1 MKDKEKIQRIRN
13 DLKALTGDFCRTR
26 INEEYTGLCEKMIDK
41 MSRKRY
47 VPFLS
52 GRKETWAA
60 AIVYSIGQI
69 NFLFDSSFKPFI
81 EGAEICS
88 HFNVSRSTVTN
99 KAKQIRDMFNM
110 GYFDDEFSTERSIE
124 SNPMNNFVMLKNGLI
139 VTKDQLKDIILDQA
153 IARLKEE
160 EDHPEDLE
168 ETLIPKEGPINIS
181 VENEVIKSDKKKDR
195 KQRSIL
201 DF

>member
-1 MKDKEKIQRIRN
+1 MKDKEKTQRIGN
-13 DLKALTGDFCRTR
+13 DLKVLIGDFCRTR
-26 INEEYTGLCEKMIDK
+26 IDGEYASLCEKMIDK

-47 VPFLS
+47 VPFFS

-99 KAKQIRDMFNM
+99 KAKQIRDMFKM
-110 GYFDDEFSTERSIE
+110 GYFNDEFSTERSIE
-124 SNPMNNFVMLKNGLI
+124 SNPMKNYVMLKNGLI
-139 VTKDQLKDIILDQA
+139 VTTDQLKDIILDQA

-160 EDHPEDLE
+160 EEDLE
-168 ETLIPKEGPINIS
+168 ETSIPKECPTNIS
-181 VENEVIKSDKKKDR
+181 GENEVIESDKKKDR